1 MNAKACKIDIQG
13 IVQGV
18 GFRPYVYR
26 LARQYDIKGWVLNSP
41 SGVVIAAEGNDRSL
55 HAFLQ
60 GLQNDPPPLAVIRSC
75 NVQTIEPAGYT
86 DFTIKYSEGREEK
99 SALISPDIAICEDCK
114 RETRDPSDR
123 RFEYPFTNCTNC
135 GPRYTIIKDVPYDRS
150 TTTMAAFPMCPQCQR
165 EYEDPLHRRF
175 HAQPNA
181 CPVCGPHTWLVDSV
195 GELVEKDARELL
207 KAGHII
213 AVKGLGGFHLA
224 ADALNKQAVTT
235 LRKRKKR
242 DSKPFAVMV
251 RNIEAARRYCRI
263 SPEEED
269 WLNSRHAPILILEC
283 HEQTQLPG
291 EVIHP
296 GLKTL
301 GVMLPYT
308 PLHYLLFDDKLDILI
323 MTSANISDEPL
334 ITEND
339 EALKKLAD
347 VADYF
352 LLHNRDIYNP
362 CDDSVMRVTAL
373 NTPQYFRRARGFV
386 PSGLEVPARRNVSV
400 LAVGGELKNT
410 FCITRKGEAFLSQH
424 WGDLNHYNNY
434 LNFTK
439 GITRFKKMLNVEPSV
454 IAHDLHP
461 DYQTTRWAREQTGV
475 KRIAV
480 QHHYAHLA
488 SVMVENDLREEV
500 LGLICDGTGWGSD
513 GAIWGGEILRAN
525 YQNFT
530 RLAHLKYV
538 PLPGGDASAGKPYR
552 MALVYLHQAMG
563 ESGIESAKRWLPD
576 LTEIELELMANVLK
590 RQRETMT
597 SSCGRLFDAVSA
609 ILGICAINKYEGQ
622 AAVELETRAD
632 LKEKSSYPYAFQ
644 SDHGI
649 LVMDV
654 LPMWDELLKD
664 IKGRST
670 VGSISMKFHLTLVQM
685 FTTALLKLR
694 ETTGL
699 NQVVLSGGVFHNQ
712 ILLLH
717 LISMLKEEGFF
728 VYVNRQV
735 PPGDGGIS
743 LGQAIIAS
751 EVSK

>member
-1 MNAKACKIDIQG
+1 MLPREMIDH
-13 IVQGV
+13 
-18 GFRPYVYR
+18 YM
-26 LARQYDIKGWVLNSP
+26 L
-41 SGVVIAAEGNDRSL
+41 
-55 HAFLQ
+55 FLQ

-410 FCITRKGEAFLSQH
+410 FCITRKRGGFL
-424 WGDLNHYNNY
+424 
-434 LNFTK
+434 K
-439 GITRFKKMLNVEPSV
+439 P
-454 IAHDLHP
+454 A
-461 DYQTTRWAREQTGV
+461 
-475 KRIAV
+475 
-480 QHHYAHLA
+480 
-488 SVMVENDLREEV
+488 
-500 LGLICDGTGWGSD
+500 LG
-513 GAIWGGEILRAN
+513 
-525 YQNFT
+525 
-530 RLAHLKYV
+530 
-538 PLPGGDASAGKPYR
+538 
-552 MALVYLHQAMG
+552 
-563 ESGIESAKRWLPD
+563 
-576 LTEIELELMANVLK
+576 
-590 RQRETMT
+590 
-597 SSCGRLFDAVSA
+597 
-609 ILGICAINKYEGQ
+609 
-622 AAVELETRAD
+622 
-632 LKEKSSYPYAFQ
+632 
-644 SDHGI
+644 
-649 LVMDV
+649 
-654 LPMWDELLKD
+654 
-664 IKGRST
+664 
-670 VGSISMKFHLTLVQM
+670 
-685 FTTALLKLR
+685 
-694 ETTGL
+694 
-699 NQVVLSGGVFHNQ
+699 
-712 ILLLH
+712 
-717 LISMLKEEGFF
+717 
-728 VYVNRQV
+728 
-735 PPGDGGIS
+735 
-743 LGQAIIAS
+743 
-751 EVSK
+751 